1 MPPLLKSSQPEM
13 GEQMMHPAADQNAA
27 KSIESAIES
36 IPGQE
41 VNADQIAEAIMQN
54 MNEKQQKNA
63 QHFIDAG
70 KELLFGKETHY
81 QLMDSLKNSQD
92 ITKDLGYG
100 AYQLMITM
108 IKSGG
113 MSVQD
118 RPDVGEVIIPSGVI
132 LMALAAEFI
141 NMSDEFPDINLDQF
155 GDAVEIFINMLL
167 QHDPEFTQ
175 RMQQSDP
182 MQEDRPEIPQQSGA
196 LLNMGQ
202 RG

>member
-1 MPPLLKSSQPEM
+1 MPPLLKASQPEM
-13 GEQMMHPAADQNAA
+13 GEQMMQPAADQNVAEFV
-27 KSIESAIES
+27 ESAIES

-54 MNEKQQKNA
+54 MNEQQQKNA

-118 RPDVGEVIIPSGVI
+118 RPDVGEAIIPSGVI

-155 GDAVEIFINMLL
+155 GDAVEIFANMLL

-175 RMQQSDP
+175 RMQQGEP
-182 MQEDRPEIPQQSGA
+182 MEEDQPEIPQQSSA